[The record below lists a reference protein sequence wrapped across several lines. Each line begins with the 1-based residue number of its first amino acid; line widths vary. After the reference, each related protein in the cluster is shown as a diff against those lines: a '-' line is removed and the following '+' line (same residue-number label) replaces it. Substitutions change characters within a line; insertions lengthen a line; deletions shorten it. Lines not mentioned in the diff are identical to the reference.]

1 MEQLWMSEHISKKF
15 DAELEELRAKVLKMG
30 GMVESQVIAAMEAL
44 TTGNIEQMKA
54 VRAQD
59 AEVNAY
65 EIEIDHDVQHVI
77 ARRQPAASDLRMVLT
92 VVRIVTDLERIGDEA
107 KKIAKKSLSL
117 HSNDT
122 GARPRINELR
132 HMSTMATDMLRKGLD
147 SFARLDIS
155 SNADVVRSDQLIDE
169 EFRSTVRQLVSFMME
184 DPRTISNSLDILFI
198 AKSLERIGDH
208 AKNIAEHIVF
218 LVKGKDLRHSQL
230 EDLERE
236 TKSETR

>member
-1 MEQLWMSEHISKKF
+1 MSEHISKRF
-15 DAELEELRAKVLKMG
+15 DAELEDLRAKVLKMG
-30 GMVESQVIAAMEAL
+30 GLVEAQLVEAMDAL
-44 TTGNIEQMKA
+44 ARGDTAQMER

-59 AEVNAY
+59 KTVNAL

-92 VVRIVTDLERIGDEA
+92 VVRVVTDLERIGDEA

-117 HSNDT
+117 HSYET
-122 GARPRINELR
+122 VSRPRITELR
-132 HMSTMATDMLRKGLD
+132 HMSSMATDMLRRVLD

-155 SNADVVRSDQLIDE
+155 GNADVVRSDKDIDE
-169 EFRSTVRQLVSFMME
+169 EFRATARQLVSFMME
-184 DPRTISNSLDILFI
+184 DPRTISCALDILFI

-208 AKNIAEHIVF
+208 AKNIAEHVIF
-218 LVKGKDLRHSQL
+218 LVKGKDLRHSHL

-236 TKSETR
+236 TRS

>member
-1 MEQLWMSEHISKKF
+1 MEKLWMSEHISKKF
-15 DAELEELRAKVLKMG
+15 DAELETLRSKVLKMG

-44 TTGNIEQMKA
+44 ATGNTADMQQ
-54 VRAQD
+54 VRAKD
-59 AEVNAY
+59 AEVNAF

-107 KKIAKKSLSL
+107 KKIAKKSLHLSE
-117 HSNDT
+117 NDT

-132 HMSTMATDMLRKGLD
+132 HMSTMATSMLSKVLD

-155 SNADVVRSDQLIDE
+155 ANADLIRSDQQIDE
-169 EFRSTVRQLVSFMME
+169 EFRTTVRQLVSFMME

-208 AKNIAEHIVF
+208 AKNIAEHVVF
-218 LVKGKDLRHSQL
+218 LVKGKDVRHSQI
-230 EDLERE
+230 EELERHS
-236 TKSETR
+236 KS